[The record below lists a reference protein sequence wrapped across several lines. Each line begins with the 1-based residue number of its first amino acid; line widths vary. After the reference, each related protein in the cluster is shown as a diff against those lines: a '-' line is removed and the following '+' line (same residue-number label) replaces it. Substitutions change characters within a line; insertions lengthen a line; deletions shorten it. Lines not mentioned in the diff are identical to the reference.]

1 MSVELVT
8 DIWVD
13 QVQWRQWG
21 GGLHLLVGED

>member
-13 QVQWRQWG
+13 RDQWRRRG